1 MPIGDFRLRNTIL
14 LSLVGNSQSAIGN
27 VIMAAD
33 CKNLDAAAEKLTDS
47 LRFADIPRT
56 TRLFSDF
63 MYDYQKVARFYPHYG
78 RFDAPL
84 ADHARRVGSQ
94 QFDRKRVPDALDRI
108 NKRAGSPE
116 LTFKHIDMLRRPGTV
131 AVVTGQQAGLF
142 TGPLYTIHKALTV
155 IKLAACLRAEG
166 VEAVPV
172 FWVASEDH
180 DYEEVNHCRVVDRE
194 GHLKRIQYDAS
205 GHKTDE
211 PVGRVELC
219 AGIGQTIDELVA
231 ELAPSEFTPALER
244 DLRESY
250 AEGVGFADA
259 FSRLMARLFR
269 EYGVVLLD
277 PLDDELK
284 QVAAPLYSEAIAKS
298 SEIARALVARSREL
312 EDAGYHAQIHV
323 SEDMVPLFIMDEGRR
338 VALTYHDGRF
348 RVKGSDRSFSNEE
361 LVELAVRCPSC
372 FSPNVTLRPVVQ
384 DYLLP
389 TAAYIGGPAEI
400 AYFAQLRAVYQ
411 TLERQEPCVLPRASF
426 TIVEGRHQKTMK
438 KYGLELQDFFDGLHP
453 AVTKVVEHSL
463 DRGAAAAFTETE
475 RVLNEHLDKLGE
487 ALGQTD
493 ATLSDPLKRTR
504 EKIIYQLE
512 HLRTRFIHSSAHR
525 DETAYRQVERAFTT
539 LYPDKNLQER
549 ELNVY
554 YFLSRYGPALI
565 GELYTAAEL
574 GFSNHKL
581 IYIGGVASQV
591 VNAR

>member
-1 MPIGDFRLRNTIL
+1 MT
-14 LSLVGNSQSAIGN
+14 
-27 VIMAAD
+27 AD
-33 CKNLDAAAEKLTDS
+33 CKNLEAAAEKLTDS
-47 LRFADIPRT
+47 LRFTDIPRT
-56 TRLFSDF
+56 TPLFNDF
-63 MYDYQKVARFYPHYG
+63 MYDYQKVRRFYANYG
-78 RFDAPL
+78 RADQPL
-84 ADHARRVGSQ
+84 ADHARRVAGE

-108 NKRAGSPE
+108 NCRVGSPE
-116 LTFKHIDMLRRPGTV
+116 LTFKHIDMLRRPGAV
-131 AVVTGQQAGLF
+131 AIVTGQQAGLF
-142 TGPLYTIHKALTV
+142 TGPLYTIHKAITV
-155 IKLAACLRAEG
+155 IKLAACLRDQG

-194 GHLKRIQYDAS
+194 GRLKRIQYEAR
-205 GHKTDE
+205 GHKADE
-211 PVGRVELC
+211 PVGRVALC
-219 AGIGQTIDELVA
+219 EGIGKTIDELVA
-231 ELAPSEFTPALER
+231 QLAPSEFTPALER

-250 AEGVGFADA
+250 EQGVGFADA

-277 PLDDELK
+277 PLDEELK
-284 QVAAPLYSEAIAKS
+284 QVAAPLYAEAIRKS

-312 EDAGYHAQIHV
+312 EEAGYHAQIHV

-338 VALTYHDGRF
+338 AALTHHDGRF
-348 RVKGSDRSFSNEE
+348 AVKGSDHSFSNEE
-361 LVELAVRCPSC
+361 LVELASRCPSC

-400 AYFAQLRAVYQ
+400 AYFAQLRAVYE

-426 TIVEGRHQKTMK
+426 TIIEGRHQKTMK
-438 KYGLELQDFFDGLHP
+438 KYGLKVQDFFDGLHP
-453 AVTKVVEHSL
+453 AVTKVVEQSL
-463 DRGAAAAFTETE
+463 DRGAAVAFTETE

-487 ALGQTD
+487 ALQQTD
-493 ATLSDPLKRTR
+493 STLSDPLKRAR
-504 EKIIYQLE
+504 EKIMYQLE

-549 ELNVY
+549 ELSVY
-554 YFLSRYGPALI
+554 YFLSRYGSALI
-565 GELYTAAEL
+565 EELYNAAEL
-574 GFSNHKL
+574 GFSNHTL
-581 IYIGGVASQV
+581 VYVGGVASQV